1 MPISPLIDN
10 PLRTRADLQD
20 AVRALVAPLWPR
32 FSPGAARV
40 RIGASGA
47 HFDDHAAELEGF
59 ARPLWGLVPL
69 ATGGGSF
76 DGWERYRRGLAN
88 GSDPQHAEYW
98 GDPRNYDQRL
108 VEMAAIGL
116 ALALIPQHV
125 WEPLDP
131 RAKEHLAHWLG
142 AINRMQVV
150 DNNWLFFR
158 VLVNLG
164 LANTG
169 AAHDEAAM
177 HAALDRLE
185 AFYLGDGWYSD
196 GPTAQRDYYVPFG
209 MHYYGLV
216 YARLAGERDPQRAQ
230 RFRERAAIFADEF
243 VHWFAADGAALPFG
257 RSLTYRFAQGGFWG
271 ALAFADVEALP
282 WGVIKG
288 LALRHLRWW
297 GQRPIFQPDGTLSI
311 GYAYPNLNVAE
322 QYNSPGSPY
331 WAMKFFLPLALPD
344 SHPFWQAE
352 ELPLPELPMV
362 QPQPQA
368 HMILCRDQGGR
379 HVVALTSG
387 QHEPW
392 VRHASEKYAK
402 FAYSTAFGFS
412 VPIGGRGLSQ
422 AVPDSMLALSD
433 DGEHYRVRERTAEAT
448 IEHGALRSLWRPMP
462 GVEVETWLIPSPPWH
477 LRVHRLR
484 TDRQLWSAE
493 GGFAL
498 DRTGDDPLRQA
509 GAQSEGAGFAFASYP
524 AGYSGLRDLAG
535 QRAGQVLRAD
545 PNSNLLFPRTVL
557 PLLLGQHAPGEYWL
571 ACAVLGTPD
580 AAEGA
585 EWWERVPELPGW
597 LQLGDGSPGIPIP

>member
-1 MPISPLIDN
+1 
-10 PLRTRADLQD
+10 
-20 AVRALVAPLWPR
+20 
-32 FSPGAARV
+32 
-40 RIGASGA
+40 
-47 HFDDHAAELEGF
+47 
-59 ARPLWGLVPL
+59 
-69 ATGGGSF
+69 
-76 DGWERYRRGLAN
+76 
-88 GSDPQHAEYW
+88 
-98 GDPRNYDQRL
+98 
-108 VEMAAIGL
+108 
-116 ALALIPQHV
+116 
-125 WEPLDP
+125 
-131 RAKEHLAHWLG
+131 
-142 AINRMQVV
+142 MQVV

-158 VLVNLG
+158 VIVNLG
-164 LANTG
+164 LAHVG

-196 GPTAQRDYYVPFG
+196 GPTARCDYYVPFG
-209 MHYYGLV
+209 MHFYGLV

-230 RFRERAAIFADEF
+230 RFRERAAAFAHEF

-271 ALAFADVEALP
+271 ALAFADLEALP

-331 WAMKFFLPLALPD
+331 WAMKFFLPLALPA

-392 VRHASEKYAK
+392 IRHASEKYAK
-402 FAYSTAFGFS
+402 FAYSTAFGLS
-412 VPIGGRGLSQ
+412 VPIGGRGLAQ

-433 DGEHYRVRERTAEAT
+433 DGVHYRVRERAVEIIDRAWRA
-448 IEHGALRSLWRPMP
+448 AL
-462 GVEVETWLIPSPPWH
+462 
-477 LRVHRLR
+477 
-484 TDRQLWSAE
+484 
-493 GGFAL
+493 AL
-498 DRTGDDPLRQA
+498 AADA
-509 GAQSEGAGFAFASYP
+509 GRRG
-524 AGYSGLRDLAG
+524 RDLADPQPALASARPPAAHRPAALERRG
-535 QRAGQVLRAD
+535 RLCARPHRRRPAAPGRNAGRGCGLCVRQLPGRLQRPARTGWPARGPGAARRPKQQSAVPTHGSAAAVGPARARRALAGLRRAGHARRRRRVEVVGAGARAARLD
-545 PNSNLLFPRTVL
+545 SPSI
-557 PLLLGQHAPGEYWL
+557 APTAQYGH
-571 ACAVLGTPD
+571 C
-580 AAEGA
+580 
-585 EWWERVPELPGW
+585 
-597 LQLGDGSPGIPIP
+597 